1 MKKPKKDKN
10 IEQLQHRERIRKS
23 HISKKHS
30 ELNKHVDFLLD
41 LEKWASF
48 LKKGRFAARIVEVHK
63 KYVFIAPETSLL
75 KIETKDV
82 YIATILKKH
91 LSADRLERS
100 LVVVGDRVLCR
111 KIHTSESIDLPQCV
125 VEYRAPRIS
134 KIARLDPKTDFRK
147 HVLAANITQ
156 IVIVASYLT
165 PQIRWGLIDRI
176 LVLAELEKISVHII
190 INKSDLLEKSV
201 NKNFKTECEN
211 IFCEYEKI
219 GYNLSS
225 FSVLHHSQNNLKK
238 LEKIFFNQVSLIIG
252 HSGVGKSSIVNL
264 LGPEII
270 QAVEDRKILFKGRHT
285 TSFASFLKINS
296 GDYIID
302 TPGVRSFAFIKL
314 SSIELADGFIE
325 FKNFVRECKYRSC
338 KHNLEQD
345 CGVKKA
351 VVNGFICQ
359 RRYESYLTLLLNSTN
374 K

>member
-1 MKKPKKDKN
+1 M
-10 IEQLQHRERIRKS
+10 
-23 HISKKHS
+23 
-30 ELNKHVDFLLD
+30 LD
-41 LEKWASF
+41 LEKWPDF
-48 LKKGRFAARIVEVHK
+48 VKEGRFAARVVEVHK
-63 KYVFIAPETSLL
+63 KYVFIAPESSLL
-75 KIETKDV
+75 KIDTKDV

-91 LSADRLERS
+91 LSSERLERS

-111 KIHTSESIDLPQCV
+111 KIQTSELIDLPQCV
-125 VEYRAPRIS
+125 VEYRAPRVS
-134 KIARLDPKTDFRK
+134 KIERLDPRTDFRR
-147 HVLAANITQ
+147 HVLAANISQ

-176 LVLAELEKISVHII
+176 LVLAELEKINVHII
-190 INKSDLLEKSV
+190 INKSDLLAKSDDE
-201 NKNFKTECEN
+201 NFKKQCKS

-219 GYNLSS
+219 GYHLSS
-225 FSVLHHSQNNLKK
+225 FSALHHSQDNLKK
-238 LEKIFFNQVSLIIG
+238 LGKIFFDQVSLIMG

-285 TSFASFLKINS
+285 TSFASFLKIDS

-302 TPGVRSFAFIKL
+302 TPGVRSFTFAKL
-314 SSIELADGFIE
+314 SSVELSEGFVE
-325 FKNFVRECKYRSC
+325 FKNFVVDCKYSGC

-345 CGVKKA
+345 CGIKKA
-351 VVNGFICQ
+351 VENGFICQ